1 MEIRN
6 IIILSLLL
14 YSCQKENPKSEIEN
28 FSHKTEMEDNYQPF
42 PVVVRE
48 GKAVLRVRDYLLSQ
62 GIFID
67 SMYVNMS
74 YSDSLCHVPAS
85 TITNSINACFIILN
99 IQHKTNYDYFNR
111 IDRENARIMQDKKE
125 SDWIPLLVPSSPE
138 FLKREILIHYY
149 LKEDSIADIPT
160 L

>member
-1 MEIRN
+1 
-6 IIILSLLL
+6 
-14 YSCQKENPKSEIEN
+14 
-28 FSHKTEMEDNYQPF
+28 MEDNYQPF

-48 GKAVLRVRDYLLSQ
+48 GKAMLKVRDYLLSQ

-74 YSDSLCHVPAS
+74 YSDSLCHVPDS

-111 IDRENARIMQDKKE
+111 IDRENARIMQENEGKKE
-125 SDWIPLLVPSSPE
+125 IDWIPLLVPSSPE
-138 FLKREILIHYY
+138 FLKKEILIHYY
-149 LKEDSIADIPT
+149 LKKDSIADIPT